1 MHRRVLGVA
10 VAFVLAAGALVV
22 APVVAT
28 AKGRTTAKQSSAK
41 KSAKG
46 STKSSSK
53 AVSKKSAA
61 RSNNR
66 ASARA
71 GKRGKNA
78 SDKDS
83 RTAGRREERRPTYA
97 RKPEPRPSVAKS
109 TSDTDTSEDAEEDDT
124 PTLRPANRYVGDISA
139 TRVIEIQNALIKAG
153 SFPGPATGVYDQ
165 STFDA
170 MMSFQSRRGFG
181 ATGMPTAEALKALG
195 VRKNSGIGISTPQT
209 VVRTTTPNTTSSVP
223 SMTQSSPNR

>member
-10 VAFVLAAGALVV
+10 VAFVLAAGALAIAPSTV
-22 APVVAT
+22 A
-28 AKGRTTAKQSSAK
+28 AKGRSAAKPAATK
-41 KSAKG
+41 KSA
-46 STKSSSK
+46 KSSSK

-78 SDKDS
+78 SSKKVS
-83 RTAGRREERRPTYA
+83 RTTGRRSERRPAYTKKDTS
-97 RKPEPRPSVAKS
+97 RLPVAKS
-109 TSDTDTSEDAEEDDT
+109 SSLDDDDDGEDDT
-124 PTLRPANRYVGDISA
+124 PTLRAANRYVADISPN
-139 TRVIEIQNALIKAG
+139 RVIEIQNALIKAG
-153 SFPGPATGVYDQ
+153 AFAGPATGVYDQ

-170 MMSFQSRRGFG
+170 MTSFQSRRGFG

-195 VRKNSGIGISTPQT
+195 VRKNSGIGI
-209 VVRTTTPNTTSSVP
+209 TTPSTVLRSTTPGVTSSVP
-223 SMTQSSPNR
+223 TMTQSSPNR